1 MENRELLLGEREMDE
16 LLEILEEIN
25 PDVDY
30 ETEDRLIDGKV
41 LDSFSIVTLVS
52 EISDAFDIEI
62 SPKYLVPENFNS
74 ARAMWAMIQRIQE
87 E

>member
-1 MENRELLLGEREMDE
+1 MEE

-25 PDVDY
+25 PDIDY
-30 ETEDRLIDGKV
+30 ETATALIDDKM
-41 LDSFSIVTLVS
+41 LDSFSIVSLVT

-62 SPKYLVPENFNS
+62 SPKYLIPENFNS
-74 ARAMWAMIQRIQE
+74 VQAMMKMIETIQDE